1 VAVAWVAPLTVAA
14 CVNTDLA
21 RVKYDGPPLAR
32 SSEKSAAIRMT
43 TGAVDVDQAPIALVP
58 ERPKPG
64 QYFNLDD
71 QRVFGDSLK
80 EELNRLNVLRVRE
93 VAWQDTAG
101 GEDVLIEVIFQR
113 TLYFP
118 RAQRYI
124 LDVVMRLKSG
134 EHRFARRYQVYSSE
148 GESLWTNINT
158 DVGQGKALAA
168 KKLMARL
175 IADIDKF
182 MADPD

>member
-1 VAVAWVAPLTVAA
+1 MVALTLAA

-21 RVKYDGPPLAR
+21 PVRYDGPPLTR
-32 SSEKSAAIRMT
+32 RSEKSAAIRMT

-64 QYFNLDD
+64 HYFNLDD
-71 QRVFGDSLK
+71 QRVFGESLK
-80 EELNRLNVLRVRE
+80 DELNRLELLRVRE
-93 VAWQDTAG
+93 VAWQDTSG

-118 RAQRYI
+118 RAQRYL
-124 LDVVMRLKSG
+124 LDVVMRLQSG
-134 EHRFARRYQVYSSE
+134 EHRFARRYHVSSSE
-148 GESLWTNINT
+148 GETFSTNLAT

-182 MADPD
+182 MADSR